1 MGARLEEVISVMAK
15 SKFSKI
21 WDEKMSRRIEGLLDQ
36 GGTFQEA
43 ARLMGI
49 DRSTFHRWMK
59 GTDKEKA
66 AFRIVVNIGK
76 EASEAW
82 WIRQGRENLE
92 TRGFNHALWLINMV
106 NRFGWRSTYSKK
118 EEHKEVEHKGTV
130 EVKKRVDVDS
140 ILEKAVNK
148 GLEQIEKS
156 IH

>member
-1 MGARLEEVISVMAK
+1 MDARLEEEINVMAK
-15 SKFSKI
+15 SKFSKV
-21 WDEKMSRRIEGLLDQ
+21 WDDKMSRRIENLFDE
-36 GGTFQEA
+36 GGTLQEA

-59 GTDKEKA
+59 GADKEKSS
-66 AFRIVVNIGK
+66 FREIVNTGK

-82 WIRQGRENLE
+82 WIRQGREYLD

-148 GLEQIEKS
+148 GLVQIEKS